1 MAGADVLGGCAAFS
15 FADVGGDGVD
25 DPVVEGVFFDRDVLF
40 AGQKLKIRPILL

>member
-25 DPVVEGVFFDRDVLF
+25 DPVVERAFFDGEVLF
-40 AGQKLKIRPILL
+40 AGQKFKIGPILL

>member
-1 MAGADVLGGCAAFS
+1 MLGAVSAFS

-25 DPVVEGVFFDRDVLF
+25 DPVVEGIFFDRDVLF